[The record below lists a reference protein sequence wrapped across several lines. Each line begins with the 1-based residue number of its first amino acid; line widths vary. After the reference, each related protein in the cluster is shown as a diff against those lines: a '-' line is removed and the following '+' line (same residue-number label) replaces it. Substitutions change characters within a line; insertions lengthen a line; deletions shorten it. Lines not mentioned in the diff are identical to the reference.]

1 MDMNEI
7 IAKYLAGLANIKE
20 KEQLLAWLKE
30 DKENRRLFAL
40 YQNIWRNSIAQKE
53 LQNIDVD
60 AAYKKIHKQINNRVT
75 LHRAYVVF
83 QRIAAILLVP
93 LLIST
98 IYLWTVQTKDTHSI
112 MYQEVYTA
120 HGTRSK
126 IVLPDSSV
134 VWLNSG
140 TYMKYPQNFQY
151 NRKLELKGEAYFQV
165 QANPQNPF
173 VVKTNLLDVMAVGT
187 KFNVE
192 AYPNDSLIAV
202 SLIEGDV
209 KIQKQEKPITYLTP
223 NHRFVYNKTLDLS
236 SIEKSN
242 NQVWTAW
249 IDGML
254 VFRNNKLSD
263 VFRQIGR
270 KYNVSFDVID
280 PIILDY
286 KYHATFHNESLDD
299 ILALLQCSAPITF
312 ETTAMEIENQKCK
325 IIKVYCK

>member
-112 MYQEVYTA
+112 MYQEVYAA

-140 TYMKYPQNFQY
+140 TYMKYPQNFQE
-151 NRKLELKGEAYFQV
+151 NRELELKGEAYFQV
-165 QANPQNPF
+165 QANPKNPF

-270 KYNVSFDVID
+270 KYNVSFDIID
-280 PIILDY
+280 PTILDY

-299 ILALLQCSAPITF
+299 ILTLLQCSAPIIF
-312 ETTAMEIENQKCK
+312 ETTALGTENQQPK